1 MTCRPARSKFETGAL
16 RSASADPKKKKKSQK
31 KIQKESKRAFITHPA
46 HLSFFF
52 FCFLLFSSLFY
63 FIFLLISSLLWSS
76 FFDSFFTLSFR
87 STSSLFFVQS
97 PFACLVSSSTEFSLF
112 SDIFFINPNHK
123 MVLQAVD
130 PVLMRSTLLL
140 EDISPRFT

>member
-16 RSASADPKKKKKSQK
+16 RSASADPKKKK
-31 KIQKESKRAFITHPA
+31 IPKENPKRIETSLHYTPSTPQ
-46 HLSFFF
+46 LL
-52 FCFLLFSSLFY
+52 FLLFSSLFY

-112 SDIFFINPNHK
+112 SDTFFINPNHK